1 MIDWKRLEQDL
12 IRDEGERLKPYKC
25 SAGKVTIG
33 VGRNLDDVG
42 ISKYE
47 SRMML
52 DEDIKRVG
60 WELDERIP
68 GWRAYPDGV
77 ALGLANMCFNLGWPR
92 LSGFRKMLA
101 AIKSGD
107 YNKAAD
113 EALDSKWAKQVGPRA
128 DRIAQLFRS
137 EADRQA

>member
-1 MIDWKRLEQDL
+1 MIDWQRLEQDL
-12 IRDEGERLKPYKC
+12 IRDEGERLKPYRC
-25 SAGKVTIG
+25 SAGKITIG

-42 ISKYE
+42 ISKHE
-47 SRMML
+47 SRQML
-52 DEDIKRVG
+52 HEDVVRIG
-60 WELDERIP
+60 HDLDRNFD
-68 GWRAYPDGV
+68 GWRTLPDGV

-101 AIKSGD
+101 AIKAGD

-128 DRIAQLFRS
+128 TRIAEQFRK
-137 EADRQA
+137 EASREA